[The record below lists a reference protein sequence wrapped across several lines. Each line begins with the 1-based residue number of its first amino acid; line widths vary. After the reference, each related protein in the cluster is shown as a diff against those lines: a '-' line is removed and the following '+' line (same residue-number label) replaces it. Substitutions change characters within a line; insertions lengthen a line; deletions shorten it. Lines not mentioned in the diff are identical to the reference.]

1 MCRQTEATGSGHPRK
16 ARVTWTP
23 QSPLIYGSLAP
34 VSFSTTGDVIP
45 SCSHN
50 AAHVPTCSNY
60 AIATSSSH
68 LSGPQRRPPH
78 TRSQKSSILQLRATF
93 GNPEGTWNG
102 ANATSPTSSRA
113 HSGTRKRSPKRLT
126 PIIAGGRL
134 RAVHAC
140 AAGVNC
146 SRHKETVPYRCSRKH
161 PTRSSIRERI

>member
-16 ARVTWTP
+16 TRVTWTP

-68 LSGPQRRPPH
+68 LSGPQRRPPPH
-78 TRSQKSSILQLRATF
+78 KITEIQYTATSCYIREPGGDLERSKCNFTNVLTRAF
-93 GNPEGTWNG
+93 GNPQTQPQTLHDLRLSLLVVVCAPFMPVACSWC
-102 ANATSPTSSRA
+102 
-113 HSGTRKRSPKRLT
+113 KLLT
-126 PIIAGGRL
+126 PQRDTSL
-134 RAVHAC
+134 
-140 AAGVNC
+140 
-146 SRHKETVPYRCSRKH
+146 
-161 PTRSSIRERI
+161 